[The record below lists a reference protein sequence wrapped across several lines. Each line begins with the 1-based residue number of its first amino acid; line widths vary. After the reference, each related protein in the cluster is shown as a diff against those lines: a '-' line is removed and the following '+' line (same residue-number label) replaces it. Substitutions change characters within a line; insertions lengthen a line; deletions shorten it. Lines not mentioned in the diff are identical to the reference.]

1 MCSPSSLP
9 ENFSTVLNEYA
20 ASGFRVIGVAYK
32 KLDRKMKWIDAQRVK
47 REQLECNMTFLGLLV
62 MQNSLKPQSAP
73 TINDLHN
80 ANIRLVMITGLLI
93 VFDKSLL
100 NIFKLTC
107 IFLNIRRQY
116 YDCCFRFS

>member
-80 ANIRLVMITGLLI
+80 ANIRLVMITGMR
-93 VFDKSLL
+93 
-100 NIFKLTC
+100 IF
-107 IFLNIRRQY
+107 NGNV
-116 YDCCFRFS
+116 